1 MFVLEV
7 SQIKNEE
14 RVWEI
19 YLFESFRFPFVLDY
33 SYTIFKE
40 SQIDFMKNF
49 FENVE
54 QRISQP
60 GFRAVVKKYR
70 VNYL

>member
-19 YLFESFRFPFVLDY
+19 YLFESFQFPFVLDY
-33 SYTIFKE
+33 SYTSIWKGDSATFE
-40 SQIDFMKNF
+40 SYFINNTYIYCMHRYVNVQIIYF
-49 FENVE
+49 FTH
-54 QRISQP
+54 
-60 GFRAVVKKYR
+60 
-70 VNYL
+70 

>member
-14 RVWEI
+14 IVWEI
-19 YLFESFRFPFVLDY
+19 YLFESFQFPFVLDY

-40 SQIDFMKNF
+40 SQIEFMKEF

-60 GFRAVVKKYR
+60 GFLAVVKKYK
-70 VNYL
+70 VKYL

>member
-1 MFVLEV
+1 MFVLEI

-19 YLFESFRFPFVLDY
+19 YLFESFQFPFVLDY
-33 SYTIFKE
+33 FYTIFKD
-40 SQIDFMKNF
+40 SQIEFMKNF

-54 QRISQP
+54 HRISQP
-60 GFRAVVKKYR
+60 GFRAVVKKYE